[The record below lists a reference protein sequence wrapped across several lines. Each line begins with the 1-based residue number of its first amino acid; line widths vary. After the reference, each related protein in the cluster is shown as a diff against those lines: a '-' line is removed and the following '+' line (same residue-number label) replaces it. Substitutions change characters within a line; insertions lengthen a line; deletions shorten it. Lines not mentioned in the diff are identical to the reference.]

1 MSKAVI
7 RVLYAVLAVLGAG
20 ITALIPVLM
29 SGAAPVPKEW
39 VWAMPVLIAMLVALA
54 ALLPKIGHEEQSA
67 LTDQV
72 GHRRS
77 VVALRHELERQIN
90 ADKLPDDPSEVGGA

>member
-1 MSKAVI
+1 MSKAVTRI
-7 RVLYAVLAVLGAG
+7 LYAVLAVLGAG
-20 ITALIPVLM
+20 ITALIPVLL
-29 SGAAPVPKEW
+29 SGSAPVPKEW

>member
-1 MSKAVI
+1 MNKAVTRI
-7 RVLYAVLAVLGAG
+7 LYAVLAVLGAG
-20 ITALIPVLM
+20 LTAMIPLLM
-29 SGAAPVPKEW
+29 SGSVPIPKE
-39 VWAMPVLIAMLVALA
+39 VAWATPVVIAMLVALA

-72 GHRRS
+72 GHKRAI
-77 VVALRHELERQIN
+77 VALRNEQQRQID